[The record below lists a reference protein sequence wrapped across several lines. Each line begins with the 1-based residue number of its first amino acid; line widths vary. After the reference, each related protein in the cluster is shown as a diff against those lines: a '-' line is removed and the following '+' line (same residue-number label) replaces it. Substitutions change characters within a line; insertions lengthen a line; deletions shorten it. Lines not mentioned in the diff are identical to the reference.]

1 MHLKT
6 LIFIGF
12 SVSLIT
18 YGQEIDK
25 SEYVKDSLLHRFT
38 REIEE
43 IIQSKNDST
52 SILKIVKKKCDA
64 AMFHFESFRDTN
76 SKLQLYHFSKDFY
89 HLNYISELIDRETQ
103 KIVHTDFKRHQYFV
117 EVHALNAK
125 EFLIIE
131 RQDDLS
137 FSCYSAT
144 VFKLKKETA
153 KKKKGFRQGSELI
166 VCSWTS
172 IATSYP
178 TDENKELLPKSGLTF
193 YEPSKITYETDTK
206 TISYPYK
213 NSTTGAL
220 EEQKATYKNGKF
232 KIDDYDVRGFLD

>member
-1 MHLKT
+1 MYRRI
-6 LIFIGF
+6 LIFIGL

-25 SEYVKDSLLHRFT
+25 SEFIKDSLLHRFT

-43 IIQSKNDST
+43 IIQSKNDSDNI
-52 SILKIVKKKCDA
+52 SLLLKKRCA
-64 AMFHFESFRDTN
+64 AAVFHFDSFKDES
-76 SKLQLYHFSKDFY
+76 SELQVYHFSKDFY
-89 HLNYISELIDRETQ
+89 HLNYISKLTNHQIQ
-103 KIVHTDFKRHQYFV
+103 KIIHSDFKKHRYFV

-144 VFKLKKETA
+144 VFKLKKDRA
-153 KKKKGFRQGSELI
+153 YKKKGFRQGTELL

-172 IATSYP
+172 IASSYP
-178 TDENKELLPKSGLTF
+178 TDENKELLPENKLTF
-193 YEPSKITYETDTK
+193 YEPSKITFETGTK
-206 TISYPYK
+206 TISYRYK
-213 NSTTGAL
+213 NSTTAAL
-220 EEQKATYKNGKF
+220 EEQKAIYKNGKF
-232 KIDDYDVRGFLD
+232 KIDDYDVRNFLD